1 MTYAIGRHRSGES
14 VVSFDE
20 VGYSRSGR
28 PALDGLV
35 LEVDLG
41 ETVALL
47 GPPGAGKSTVLGL
60 LLGLLA
66 PESGTVRLFGRPPAD
81 AIAAG
86 RVAAALQHDR
96 LLPRATVRDLLR
108 FGYRRYP
115 GPMPIDEALA
125 VSGLGDV
132 KAREVGKLSAD
143 QLRRARLALALVAR
157 ADLLV
162 LDEPTAGADPD
173 ERAELWAALR
183 AGRKD
188 GGTLVFAT
196 SELAEAA
203 THADRVVVLA
213 DGARLADGAPD
224 EIRRLVP
231 GRTVSVEL
239 ADTTP
244 DELATLPGVVR
255 VHTRGG
261 RAYLSSTDADAT
273 VLALGAAGRLR
284 EVEVVGTDSA
294 DAFGALADAA

>member
-1 MTYAIGRHRSGES
+1 LSGLHREAEP
-14 VVSFDE
+14 VVAVDE
-20 VGYSRSGR
+20 VGYQPTLEGVS
-28 PALDGLV
+28 
-35 LEVDLG
+35 LEVDPG
-41 ETVALL
+41 ETVALF
-47 GPPGAGKSTVLGL
+47 GPPGAGKSTLLAL

-66 PESGTVRLFGRPPAD
+66 PQSGAVRLFGQPPAG
-81 AIAAG
+81 AVAAG
-86 RVAAALQHDR
+86 RVAAGLQHDR

-108 FGYRRYP
+108 FGYSRYP
-115 GPMPIDEALA
+115 GPMPIAEALA
-125 VSGLGDV
+125 LSGLG
-132 KAREVGKLSAD
+132 KAATREVGKLSPD

-157 ADLLV
+157 AQLLV

-173 ERAELWAALR
+173 ERAALWAMLQ
-183 AGRKD
+183 AGRKV

-203 THADRVVVLA
+203 GHADRVIVLA
-213 DGARLADGAPD
+213 GGAQVADGAPD

-239 ADTTP
+239 AGTAA
-244 DELATLPGVVR
+244 DELAMLPGVVR

-284 EVEVVGTDSA
+284 EVEVVGTDAA

>member
-1 MTYAIGRHRSGES
+1 MTSSIGRHRSGEP

-20 VGYSRSGR
+20 VTYSRSGG

-35 LEVDLG
+35 LEVDPG

-47 GPPGAGKSTVLGL
+47 GPPGAGKSAVLGL
-60 LLGLLA
+60 LLGLLV
-66 PESGTVRLFGRPPAD
+66 PESGTVRLFGQSPAG
-81 AIAAG
+81 AVAAG

-108 FGYRRYP
+108 FGWSRYP

-125 VSGLGDV
+125 VSGLAKV
-132 KAREVGKLSAD
+132 ATREVGKLGPD
-143 QLRRARLALALVAR
+143 LFRRARLALALLPR
-157 ADLLV
+157 AELLV
-162 LDEPTAGADPD
+162 LDEPTGGVDAD
-173 ERAELWAALR
+173 ERAELWTMLTTA
-183 AGRKD
+183 RKA
-188 GGTLVFAT
+188 GGTVVFAT
-196 SELAEAA
+196 TELAEAA
-203 THADRVVVLA
+203 EHADRVVVLSG
-213 DGARLADGAPD
+213 GARLADGAPD

-239 ADTTP
+239 AGMTP
-244 DELATLPGVVR
+244 EELAALPGVVR

-284 EVEVVGTDSA
+284 EVEVVGTDA
-294 DAFGALADAA
+294 TDAFGALAA

>member
-1 MTYAIGRHRSGES
+1 MTRHRSLEP
-14 VVSFDE
+14 VVSFDD
-20 VGYSRSGR
+20 VGYPNAAG

-35 LEVDLG
+35 LEVDPG

-47 GPPGAGKSTVLGL
+47 GPPGAGKSTVLAL
-60 LLGLLA
+60 LLGLLR
-66 PESGTVRLFGRPPAD
+66 PETGEVRLFGRSPGA
-81 AIAAG
+81 AVAAG

-108 FGYRRYP
+108 FGWSRYP

-125 VSGLGDV
+125 LTGLGDV
-132 KAREVGKLSAD
+132 ATREAGKLSAD

-157 ADLLV
+157 AELLV
-162 LDEPTAGADPD
+162 LDEPTAGTDPD
-173 ERAELWAALR
+173 TRAELWTALR
-183 AGRKD
+183 SGRKD

-196 SELAEAA
+196 SDLAEAA
-203 THADRVVVLA
+203 RYADRVVVLA
-213 DGARLADGAPD
+213 GGTRLADGTPD

-239 ADTTP
+239 AGTAA
-244 DELATLPGVVR
+244 DELAALPGVVR

-284 EVEVVGTDSA
+284 DLEVVGTDAA
-294 DAFGALADAA
+294 DAFGDLADAA